1 MTIPLLFSL
10 LGMVEANWKLLGF
23 ACQLFSS
30 LTATSF
36 PASQPWSLF
45 SSCSEHRL
53 KSPCWLSLAL
63 SVWCVLLFNIH
74 LWIWAFLL
82 FLYTLSCQS
91 LRISE
96 SHGCLFFLTEMIPF
110 LKIQFFG
117 FFSPWL
123 SYFPQARMAV
133 RTSDNTAPEAVCRC
147 WSQKAWVPG
156 SPASFWLGD
165 LGDLFNSLGLFYFL
179 VGRRRIKWD
188 TACKAA
194 CQAHSKL
201 AILRWIPVTIIQW
214 QTHLDLFV

>member
-1 MTIPLLFSL
+1 M
-10 LGMVEANWKLLGF
+10 EENWKLLGF

-30 LTATSF
+30 LIATSF
-36 PASQPWSLF
+36 PASQPWALF

-53 KSPCWLSLAL
+53 KSSCWLRLAL

-74 LWIWAFLL
+74 LWIWVFLL

-96 SHGCLFFLTEMIPF
+96 SPGCLFFLMETIPF
-110 LKIQFFG
+110 LKIQCCFF
-117 FFSPWL
+117 FPWL

-133 RTSDNTAPEAVCRC
+133 RTSDNTAPEVASRC

-179 VGRRRIKWD
+179 VFPGELNEMLPV
-188 TACKAA
+188 
-194 CQAHSKL
+194 KL
-201 AILRWIPVTIIQW
+201 HVRHTVSWRYWPGITVTIIQW
-214 QTHLDLFV
+214 QTHLDLFL